1 MLTAVTRQISPAI
14 NQCELTHLERIPIDV
29 ERARLQ
35 HHAYEES
42 LHHLGLELVS
52 LPEEPLL
59 PDSVFVE
66 DTAIVLD
73 ECAVLTRPGADS
85 RLPEIE
91 SIRRALTPH
100 RKLFTILSPGTLD
113 GGDVLTVGR
122 TLYVGLSGRSNQEA
136 IDQLAFFLKPYEY
149 SVKTIRVSG
158 CLHLKSAVTQVGANT
173 LLVNPA
179 WVDKE
184 NFPKMEFIEIDPSE
198 PYAANALLI
207 DSTVLFQ
214 PIYSQTLRRLEAAGF
229 RPILVDQSELS
240 KAEGGLTCCSLIF
253 NSSLSGRG

>member
-1 MLTAVTRQISPAI
+1 LLIAVTRQVSPAI
-14 NQCELTHLERIPIDV
+14 NQCELTHLEHIPIDV

-136 IDQLAFFLKPYEY
+136 IDQLAFFLNTYEY

-179 WVDKE
+179 WVEKD
-184 NFPKMEFIEIDPSE
+184 NFPKMELIEIDPSE

-207 DSTVLFQ
+207 GSTVLFQ